1 MLISILVAARA
12 IQLNHLFPYYHT
24 SIILFCFN
32 IKFKFNN
39 LFFFWN
45 IINITFIWQLTSSQK
60 KLELILNIYLLKNQ
74 VIFTLIPSTL
84 TQSSVRFSATYLF
97 WFSKGWRVKGE
108 IAKKLPC
115 FIKLGLFQL
124 TQIDEDINWS
134 PIKIDK
140 TLNWNKTLCWFS
152 IKIITHC
159 SLLLYILD
167 IIDYY
172 LYNENI

>member
-1 MLISILVAARA
+1 MEHHKHYLHLTTYFIS
-12 IQLNHLFPYYHT
+12 
-24 SIILFCFN
+24 
-32 IKFKFNN
+32 
-39 LFFFWN
+39 
-45 IINITFIWQLTSSQK
+45 K

-74 VIFTLIPSTL
+74 VILTLIPSTL

-167 IIDYY
+167 KIDYY